1 MANSKQTDGGDTCRA
16 DGCKQQST
24 RYGWCEDCDPLTD
37 KQRGFVDQYIASGFN
52 ATKAAKRAGY
62 SEDSSRQIGSENL
75 SKPDIR
81 AALSYR
87 CRDRAIDADTALAQ
101 YSAIA
106 MGIAE
111 HPGEGYKQYDQQQ
124 ALETILELHGVTDG
138 DRVQVDLGDAAEQ
151 FAAIFGI
158 DLGE

>member
-1 MANSKQTDGGDTCRA
+1 MANNGQTNGEASCRA
-16 DGCKQQST
+16 DGCKQEST

-37 KQRGFVDQYIASGFN
+37 KQRAFVDHYISTGYN
-52 ATKAAKRAGY
+52 ATQAAKAAGY
-62 SEDSSRQIGSENL
+62 SKKTARQQGSENL

-87 CRDRAIDADTALAQ
+87 CRDRALDADTALAH

-106 MGIAE
+106 MGIAD